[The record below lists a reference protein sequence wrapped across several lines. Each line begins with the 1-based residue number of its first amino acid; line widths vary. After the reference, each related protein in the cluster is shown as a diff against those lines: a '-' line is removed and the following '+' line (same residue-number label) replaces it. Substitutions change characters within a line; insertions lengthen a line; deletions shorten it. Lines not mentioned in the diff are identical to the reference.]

1 MEQLRRQGQ
10 DVPRIMAEVMEGATI
25 NAVQKATDKTPPS
38 GAPLSGTGTREG
50 GLAQHWAVDS
60 RTRPAVIGGTL
71 KTTLAN
77 DLQYASY
84 VSDGHNMNEHFVPG
98 LEPNP
103 DTGML
108 EKTGKRGIVVGKKTS
123 FVKGRYMKEAG
134 IGAYRDTINKE
145 LAKRVREGFR

>member
-10 DVPRIMAEVMEGATI
+10 DVPRIMAEVMEGAMI
-25 NAVQKATDKTPPS
+25 NAVQKATDKTPPL

-50 GLAQHWAVDS
+50 GLSQHWAADS

-77 DLQYASY
+77 NLQYASY
-84 VSDGHNMNEHFVPG
+84 VNDGHRMDKHFVPG
-98 LEPNP
+98 LAV
-103 DTGML
+103 DLISGML
-108 EKTGKRGIVVGKKTS
+108 EKVGTGGIMVGTKTS